1 MSITEFDHTLGT
13 FGLYPTAFMCVIPV
27 INTSDR
33 FRFDCL
39 RVHVTQ
45 ALIKQT
51 VDLSCSAMKANS
63 VVQENRFSQRGTSR
77 MRKIRFRKLRCC
89 LFNRKPTKTLHI
101 DPLILKRL
109 PKQLDTWG
117 YLCEQ
122 QPGRDLASTNLRI
135 NPLTMCTTCPSLR
148 DWVLCFYIWHTA
160 FRNKCCPKKREGTC
174 FTALPEEPAVAWS
187 FLLGY
192 AEDERALNLISFD
205 NCKKG
210 WSSQLSVVGSLAPV
224 YTFICYRR

>member
-63 VVQENRFSQRGTSR
+63 VVQVFPEGN
-77 MRKIRFRKLRCC
+77 
-89 LFNRKPTKTLHI
+89 
-101 DPLILKRL
+101 L
-109 PKQLDTWG
+109 P
-117 YLCEQ
+117 
-122 QPGRDLASTNLRI
+122 N
-135 NPLTMCTTCPSLR
+135 
-148 DWVLCFYIWHTA
+148 
-160 FRNKCCPKKREGTC
+160 
-174 FTALPEEPAVAWS
+174 
-187 FLLGY
+187 
-192 AEDERALNLISFD
+192 AEDQIPEAPM
-205 NCKKG
+205 
-210 WSSQLSVVGSLAPV
+210 LSV
-224 YTFICYRR
+224 